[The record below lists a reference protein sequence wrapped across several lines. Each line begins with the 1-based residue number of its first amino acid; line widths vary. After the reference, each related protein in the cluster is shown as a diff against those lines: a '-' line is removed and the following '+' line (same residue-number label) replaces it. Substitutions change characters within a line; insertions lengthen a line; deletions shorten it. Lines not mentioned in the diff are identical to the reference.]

1 MRGYTMQDKHTA
13 RIEREPTEKVLHEM
27 KLALKDSLTKGKSEK
42 ESFRAAYYAVV
53 NHGAVRGVT

>member
-1 MRGYTMQDKHTA
+1 MQDKHTA